1 MNGVTPEQLAKEII
15 ADAVESKMI
24 EISGTAFQK
33 LETVVCYLNRD
44 KIAARSQA
52 WYKKNFD
59 MLVTDAVETL
69 VSARE
74 KAINDYM
81 NKKETQAKDELF
93 REKVARGLAPAEA
106 YKEVYKS

>member
-1 MNGVTPEQLAKEII
+1 MTRFYPHILCYGSLVWHYNTHHTRRIHMATMNGVTPEQLAKEII
-15 ADAVESKMI
+15 ADTVESKMI
-24 EISGTAFQK
+24 DMSGTAFQK

-59 MLVTDAVETL
+59 SLVTDAVETL

-74 KAINDYM
+74 K
-81 NKKETQAKDELF
+81 
-93 REKVARGLAPAEA
+93 
-106 YKEVYKS
+106 